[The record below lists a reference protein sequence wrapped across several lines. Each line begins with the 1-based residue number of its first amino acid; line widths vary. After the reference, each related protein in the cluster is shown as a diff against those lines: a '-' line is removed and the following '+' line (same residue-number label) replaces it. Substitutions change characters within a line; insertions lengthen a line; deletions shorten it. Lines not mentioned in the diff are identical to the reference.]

1 MSSQVKK
8 ITISAF
14 FLALGLVLPFA
25 FHSFGP
31 GAGAMFLPMH
41 IPVLLCGFVCGSGY
55 GALIGVLTPLVS
67 SALTG
72 MLVFMPTGI
81 AMCFE
86 LMTYGFLSGLI
97 VKRLP
102 LYPSLIITM
111 LAGRAVSG
119 IVNLILLSMAGKAY
133 TLEIFLT
140 AAFVTALPGII
151 LQLIIIP
158 LLVKVIEKIE
168 IHKE

>member
-1 MSSQVKK
+1 
-8 ITISAF
+8 
-14 FLALGLVLPFA
+14 
-25 FHSFGP
+25 
-31 GAGAMFLPMH
+31 
-41 IPVLLCGFVCGSGY
+41 
-55 GALIGVLTPLVS
+55 
-67 SALTG
+67 
-72 MLVFMPTGI
+72 MPTGI

>member
-72 MLVFMPTGI
+72 MPVFMPTGI

-158 LLVKVIEKIE
+158 LLVKVIEMIE

>member
-72 MLVFMPTGI
+72 MPVFMPTGI

-111 LAGRAVSG
+111 LAGRAVSS

>member
-72 MLVFMPTGI
+72 MPVFMPTGI

-86 LMTYGFLSGLI
+86 LMTYGLI